1 MNEKLKELITAFGI
15 LAETCRM
22 FREELLKNGFTRE
35 ETMYL
40 VAEYMKNQLNS
51 KKQNNQEEI

>member
-15 LAETCRM
+15 LAETCRV
-22 FREELLKNGFTRE
+22 FQKALLRNGFTRE

-51 KKQNNQEEI
+51 KNKNNQEEI